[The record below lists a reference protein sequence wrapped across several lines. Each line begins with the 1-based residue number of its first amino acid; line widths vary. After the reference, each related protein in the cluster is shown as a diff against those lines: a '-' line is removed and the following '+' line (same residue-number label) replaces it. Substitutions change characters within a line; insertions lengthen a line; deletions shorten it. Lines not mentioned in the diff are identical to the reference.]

1 MYFKLLSAFSE
12 FCAKQVSKKSKA
24 TKQRMINENKHTSWF
39 SPKYSYD
46 DDEYSYLAPCKITIC
61 SD

>member
-1 MYFKLLSAFSE
+1 VYFKLLSAFSE

-46 DDEYSYLAPCKITIC
+46 DDE
-61 SD
+61 